1 MKCHLLATAAVVA
14 VALLAGGCQS
24 SPPISVVDAKFRKT
38 FDKMPVDAVKASEIR
53 GLYEVYSGGKL
64 FYFAPRE
71 NLLIF
76 GELYSVDGRSVSQE
90 KAERYVS
97 ERAIAVEPDVGTVVG
112 DGDQELIAFIDPSC
126 GHCREAHRW
135 LESRN
140 FAGMRVRFIFT
151 NVDARTPMFPQV
163 AQFLCA
169 PEHLRREA
177 LRQVYA
183 GAAAE
188 PGEKLLFCDA
198 AANQLAKQAA
208 VAKSLGIDGT
218 PTFVVNNQTV
228 LGFQRERLESLLS
241 H

>member
-1 MKCHLLATAAVVA
+1 MNLTLARA
-14 VALLAGGCQS
+14 VAAISFAVLASGCKTAMPVS
-24 SPPISVVDAKFRKT
+24 EVDAKFRKT
-38 FDKMPVDAVKASEIR
+38 FDKMPVDAVKASEIS

-90 KAERYVS
+90 KAERYIS
-97 ERAIAVEPDVGTVVG
+97 ERTISVDPDIGTVIG
-112 DGDQELIAFIDPSC
+112 DGPNELVAFIDPTC

-140 FAGMRVRFIFT
+140 FAGMRVRFVFT
-151 NVDARTPMFPQV
+151 NVDARSPQFPQV
-163 AQFLCA
+163 AQFVCA
-169 PEHLRREA
+169 PDHLRREA

-183 GAAAE
+183 GVPAE

-198 AANQLAKQAA
+198 AAGQLAKQASL
-208 VAKSLGIDGT
+208 AKSLGIDGT
-218 PTFVVNNQTV
+218 PTFVVKNQTV